1 MLVMKPTD
9 RTQFSSAM
17 LSLAFAFTFFA
28 SLASA
33 APAEVFPHVRVDAEA
48 GWVEIAGTV
57 PILVDDLEAPDVY
70 LEVIVCTPDS
80 KEHESL
86 VVTPARP
93 SHVHAALL
101 MLGLEPGRPGHW
113 TWDGDG
119 RDAVLRG
126 HDPTG
131 DRVKIALHWT
141 DAAGVERSADPAE
154 WIRHHGTGERPPA
167 QAFVFAGSRLL
178 DRGFGREMYDADGTG
193 VLVGLATFGS
203 EVVAWPT
210 TISPDSGV
218 EEPVWVADPNTTPAL
233 GTAVRVRF
241 TAMRE

>member
-1 MLVMKPTD
+1 M
-9 RTQFSSAM
+9 F
-17 LSLAFAFTFFA
+17 SLAIAISFFTPPAF
-28 SLASA
+28 A
-33 APAEVFPHVRVDAEA
+33 APVEVFPHVRADAEA

-57 PILVDDLEAPDVY
+57 PIFVDDPDAPDVY

-101 MLGLEPGRPGHW
+101 MLGLQPGRPGHW

-131 DRVKIALHWT
+131 DRVKVTLHWT
-141 DAAGVERSADPAE
+141 DAAGEERSADPAE

-167 QAFVFAGSRLL
+167 ATFVFAGSRML
-178 DRGFGREMYDADGTG
+178 DRGFGREMYDADGSG

-210 TISPDSGV
+210 TFSPDSGV
-218 EEPVWVADPNTTPAL
+218 DEPVWVADPNTTPAL
-233 GTAVRVRF
+233 GTYVRVRF
-241 TAMRE
+241 TAVRE